1 MQFKSFF
8 VKIKRSVLWV
18 VVSVIAVVALV
29 AGAMALGH
37 HSAYSQNNVSGQATN
52 TYGSASSSPSGQL
65 FSSSPYSQVAYQIFP
80 GSLSSIA
87 QEVMAGISLKSKQ
100 NPDGTTTVTLSPTN
114 PSFPGLAYNVSSGD
128 KVYLV
133 ETNMGEDNPSANY
146 DGVYADD
153 GAIVV
158 NSAGYIVHG
167 PTVI

>member
-1 MQFKSFF
+1 M
-8 VKIKRSVLWV
+8 KIKRSVLWV
-18 VVSVIAVVALV
+18 VASAVVV
-29 AGAMALGH
+29 AIIVAVLTLGH
-37 HSAYSQNNVSGQATN
+37 NPSNSTNSAY
-52 TYGSASSSPSGQL
+52 SASSSQASLPSGQL

-87 QEVMAGISLKSKQ
+87 REVMAGINLKSSQ

-114 PSFPGLAYNVSSGD
+114 PGFPGLAYNVSSGD

-153 GAIVV
+153 GVIVV

>member
-1 MQFKSFF
+1 M
-8 VKIKRSVLWV
+8 KIKKSVLWV
-18 VVSVIAVVALV
+18 VASAVVV
-29 AGAMALGH
+29 AIIVAVLTLGH
-37 HSAYSQNNVSGQATN
+37 NSPNSTNSAYSPSSSPA
-52 TYGSASSSPSGQL
+52 SSPSGQL

-87 QEVMAGISLKSKQ
+87 QEVMAGINLKSSQ